1 MARDA
6 DGAEADYYTLTV
18 TVKMTRQ
25 QREHYAT
32 EYSMDGGVADDIA
45 SRLPEDIRD
54 ALGQVYW
61 LREFASYSVSKA
73 R

>member
-1 MARDA
+1 MQDA
-6 DGAEADYYTLTV
+6 DFFTLTV
-18 TVKMTRQ
+18 TVKMTRE

-32 EYSMDGGVADDIA
+32 EYAMDGGVADDVA
-45 SRLPEDIRD
+45 GRLPDDIHD

-61 LREFASYSVSKA
+61 LREFTSYSVSKT